1 MRPLS
6 VGWIESHLR
15 RHHTDSLLHHCRPVP
30 FFTLG
35 QWSWQTLYGDGT
47 ANKALDETT
56 SADGAHLCY
65 DPTTN
70 SKGSHA
76 FPYRSQIWAY
86 DLNDLA
92 AVRAGNRKPW
102 EVVPYGVWPLT
113 LPTTEP
119 TMRLGGVGY
128 DAERQT
134 IYVSQLGADPDGYS
148 SRPVMHALRVAL
160 PKPVQ

>member
-1 MRPLS
+1 MEPRA
-6 VGWIESHLR
+6 R
-15 RHHTDSLLHHCRPVP
+15 TAR
-30 FFTLG
+30 TL
-35 QWSWQTLYGDGT
+35 
-47 ANKALDETT
+47 
-56 SADGAHLCY
+56 Y
-65 DPTTN
+65 DPTSN

-92 AVRAGNRKPW
+92 AVKAGTKKPW

-113 LPTTEP
+113 LPTPEP

-128 DAERQT
+128 DAERQL

-148 SRPVMHALRVAL
+148 SRPVMHAFRVVI
-160 PKPVQ
+160 PKPGQ